1 MSNGLVLGFFDGIHK
16 AHRAVIESAFKHADN
31 VIVITFDKS
40 PSVYFNQTEE
50 YILSRRDTKNKMQSL
65 GVNTIVE
72 FKFSDIA
79 KVEAE
84 EYITTLVN
92 KYHPVSIST
101 GFNHTFGNGKKGNPK
116 MLKNLSN
123 KLDFK
128 YECVDAVI
136 ENDEVVSSTLIKDYI
151 RNGNVE
157 YANTLLESNFIVDG
171 IVKKG
176 EQIGRTIGF
185 PTANITYPEKIVKLP
200 YGVYYVIVNNKKALM
215 NWGVK
220 PTVNNTGE
228 PVAEIHILDFDGNLY
243 GHYLRAEV
251 IKQIRPEQ
259 KFDNLK
265 ELQKQIKKDIKECL
279 KL

>member
-31 VIVITFDKS
+31 VIVITFDTS

-84 EYITTLVN
+84 EYITMLVN

-101 GFNHTFGNGKKGNPK
+101 GFNHTFGNDKKGNPK
-116 MLKNLSN
+116 MLKKLSK

-171 IVKKG
+171 IVIKG

-185 PTANITYPEKIVKLP
+185 PTANINYPEKIVKLP

>member
-1 MSNGLVLGFFDGIHK
+1 MSNGLILGFFDGIHK

-31 VIVITFDKS
+31 VIAVTFSES

-50 YILSRRDTKNKMQSL
+50 YILSRKDTKNKMQSL
-65 GVNTIVE
+65 GVKTIVE

-79 KVEAE
+79 GMEAE
-84 EYITTLVN
+84 EYIKMLIN

-101 GFNHTFGNGKKGNPK
+101 GFNHTFGKDKKGNPK
-116 MLKNLSN
+116 ILKELSK

-128 YECVDAVI
+128 YECVDKVT
-136 ENDEVVSSTLIKDYI
+136 EKDEVVSSTLIKDYI
-151 RNGNVE
+151 RKGNVE
-157 YANTLLESNFIVDG
+157 YANTLLESNFIIDG
-171 IVKKG
+171 IVIQG

-185 PTANITYPEKIVKLP
+185 PTANIKYPEKIVKLP
-200 YGVYYVIVNNKKALM
+200 YGVYYVIVNGQKAIM
-215 NWGVK
+215 NWGIK

-228 PVAEIHILDFDGNLY
+228 PVAEIHILDFNGDLY
-243 GHYLRAEV
+243 GHYIRAEV

-259 KFDNLK
+259 KFDDLNKLK
-265 ELQKQIKKDIKECL
+265 KQIIKDIKECL

>member
-84 EYITTLVN
+84 EYITMLVN

-116 MLKNLSN
+116 MLKKLSK
-123 KLDFK
+123 KLNFK
-128 YECVDAVI
+128 YECVDVVI

-171 IVKKG
+171 IVIKG

-200 YGVYYVIVNNKKALM
+200 YGVYYVTVNDKKALM

-259 KFDNLK
+259 KFDNLN
-265 ELQKQIKKDIKECL
+265 ELKKQIKKDIKECL

>member
-1 MSNGLVLGFFDGIHK
+1 
-16 AHRAVIESAFKHADN
+16 
-31 VIVITFDKS
+31 
-40 PSVYFNQTEE
+40 VYFNQTEE

-84 EYITTLVN
+84 EYITMLVN

-116 MLKNLSN
+116 MLKKLSK
-123 KLDFK
+123 KLNFK
-128 YECVDAVI
+128 YECVDVVI

-151 RNGNVE
+151 INGNVE

-171 IVKKG
+171 IVIKG

-185 PTANITYPEKIVKLP
+185 PTANINYPEKIVKLP
-200 YGVYYVIVNNKKALM
+200 YGVYYVTVNDKKALM

-259 KFDNLK
+259 KFDNLN
-265 ELQKQIKKDIKECL
+265 ELKKQIKKDIKECL